1 MRRGTATPE
10 AILGLAVLVMVLV
23 GAFTLAQ
30 ALAAVWGVQRAAEA
44 ALQEVRLRGAGA
56 DPESAAR
63 AALSG
68 TPLLPLDPSGPA
80 VAVAVDPPD
89 PSAWRFGARVCLSVS
104 ADWTAGGG
112 LLPPRDLSISAVRC
126 GFVEAWP
133 P

>member
-1 MRRGTATPE
+1 MRRGAATPE

-23 GAFTLAQ
+23 GAFALAQ